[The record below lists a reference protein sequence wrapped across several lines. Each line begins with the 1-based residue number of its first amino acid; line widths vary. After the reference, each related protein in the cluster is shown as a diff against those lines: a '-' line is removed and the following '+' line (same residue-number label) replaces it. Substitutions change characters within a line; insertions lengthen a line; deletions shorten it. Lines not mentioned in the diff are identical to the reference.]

1 LEREVFK
8 TNKKIKIQTLEDKS
22 TGDTGHTNRAKMKA
36 IERDMNQYFKHINEQ
51 KDDNKKNK
59 LMDNIVENKDVH
71 KANESDDD
79 QVEENERYGL

>member
-1 LEREVFK
+1 M
-8 TNKKIKIQTLEDKS
+8 Q
-22 TGDTGHTNRAKMKA
+22 A
-36 IERDMNQYFKHINEQ
+36 IERDMNLYFKHINEQ

-59 LMDNIVENKDVH
+59 LMDNIVENKDVQ